1 MPGKRRGN
9 GEGTIT
15 QRPDGTWRGSLTL
28 PDGRRKDFRAK
39 TQEEARRTLT
49 RLTRE
54 RDQGVLLQSDERLSV
69 ATYLA
74 DWLQRQKPRLEAS
87 SDVRYTEQMAHVTKA
102 LGRVRLLKLTSS
114 QLERLYADLL
124 AAGLSSSSVAN
135 LHTTLKSALADAV
148 RKRILLF
155 NPAETATAPRIDRE
169 EIQPLDERQAN
180 AFLIAARG
188 DRLEALFILALRTG
202 MRKGELAA
210 LHWQDVDLER
220 GTLLVR
226 LSLRRLKGGGFVFNQ
241 PKTKASRRTIRL
253 SPTVVE
259 ALKAHRARQ
268 AEERLF
274 LGAAW
279 QDHGLVFPSTIGT
292 PQDAQ
297 GLLNRVFKRILASAG
312 LPSTTRFHDL
322 RHTCATLLL
331 LRGIDANTVKDLLG
345 HANISITLNVYG
357 HVLPNMCDR
366 VAEMM
371 DTILAPSATA

>member
-1 MPGKRRGN
+1 MPGKRRSN

-28 PDGRRKDFRAK
+28 ADGRRKDFRAK

-54 RDQGVLLQSDERLSV
+54 RDQGIQLQSDERLTV
-69 ATYLA
+69 AAYLA
-74 DWLQRQKPRLEAS
+74 DWLKRQKPRLQAS
-87 SDVRYTEQMAHVTKA
+87 SHLRYTEQMAHVIQA
-102 LGRVRLLKLTSS
+102 LGRTRLLRLTPSH
-114 QLERLYADLL
+114 LERLYADLL
-124 AAGLSSSSVAN
+124 ATGLSNSSVAQ
-135 LHTTLKSALADAV
+135 LHTTLKGALKDAV
-148 RKRILLF
+148 RKRILAI
-155 NPAETATAPRIDRE
+155 NPCDAATAPRIDRE
-169 EIQPLDERQAN
+169 EMQPLDEQQAN

-202 MRKGELAA
+202 MRKGELLA
-210 LHWQDVDLER
+210 LHWQDVDLKR

-226 LSLRRLKGGGFVFNQ
+226 VSLRALGGGGFVFNQ
-241 PKTKASRRTIRL
+241 PKTKAGRRTITL
-253 SPTVVE
+253 TSPMID
-259 ALKAHRARQ
+259 ALKRHRVRQ
-268 AEERLF
+268 NEERLF
-274 LGAAW
+274 LGDAW

-297 GLLNRVFKRILASAG
+297 GLLNRIFKRTLATAG

-345 HANISITLNVYG
+345 HANITITLGTYG
-357 HVLPNMCDR
+357 HVLPNMRDR
-366 VAEMM
+366 VADMM